1 MKNLP
6 AQRVLNEPFLKLRSK
21 FMRVIFGFMLF
32 YIFFTGAGFL
42 YIFYGGF
49 LPLIVQN
56 PLTMMLL
63 LYFLSF
69 SLASILGFYV
79 SRHILAP
86 IEELSKAS
94 QRVAKGDFSVRIPD
108 RHNTEE
114 LHNTFSNFNTMVR
127 ELSSIETLRNDFI
140 TNVSHEFKTP
150 LSAIEGYVTLLQDT
164 SLTDAERLEYTEK
177 ILFNTS
183 RLNDLTGNILLLSK
197 LENQSYGTESA
208 RYRLDEQI
216 REAILL
222 LEPKWTA
229 KEIVFDLDGLKDT
242 VIVSNEALLLQ
253 VWMNMISN
261 AVKFVNQQGTIAISI
276 APQPDSVVVTV
287 KDNGIGMSEETVR
300 HIFEKFYQ
308 ADTSHRSE
316 GNGLG
321 LALCKEIIH
330 KLNGKITVASSPGKG
345 STFTVTIPAGSIS

>member
-1 MKNLP
+1 MSNLP
-6 AQRVLNEPFLKLRSK
+6 AERVLKERFLKLRSK
-21 FMRVIFGFMLF
+21 FMRVIFGVMIS

-42 YIFYGGF
+42 YIFYGGLF
-49 LPLIVQN
+49 PMMVQN
-56 PLTMMLL
+56 PLTMVLMLYL
-63 LYFLSF
+63 LSF
-69 SLASILGFYV
+69 AIASTLAVYV
-79 SRHILAP
+79 SRQFLSP

-108 RHNTEE
+108 HHNTEE

-150 LSAIEGYVTLLQDT
+150 LSAIEGYAMLLQDT
-164 SLTDAERLEYTEK
+164 GLSDTERVEYAQK
-177 ILFNTS
+177 ILLNTS

-197 LENQSYGTESA
+197 LENLNYAPE
-208 RYRLDEQI
+208 REKYRLDEQI

-229 KEIVFDLDGLKDT
+229 KEIQLDLDGLTDT
-242 VIVSNEALLLQ
+242 TIVSNEALLLQ
-253 VWMNMISN
+253 VWMNLINN
-261 AVKFVNQQGTIAISI
+261 AIKFVDSNGTISI
-276 APQPDSVVVTV
+276 NIMDEPGYVRVEIR
-287 KDNGIGMSEETVR
+287 DNGIGMSQETMD

-308 ADTSHRSE
+308 GDTSRRSE

-321 LALCKEIIH
+321 LTLCRKIIE
-330 KLNGKITVASSPGKG
+330 KCGGKIAVASTPGEG
-345 STFTVTIPAGSIS
+345 SVFTVMRPT

>member
-6 AQRVLNEPFLKLRSK
+6 AERVLKERFLKLRSK
-21 FMRVIFGFMLF
+21 FMRVIFGVMIS

-42 YIFYGGF
+42 YIIYGGL
-49 LPLIVQN
+49 LPLMVQN
-56 PLTMMLL
+56 PLMMILM
-63 LYFLSF
+63 LYLLSF
-69 SLASILGFYV
+69 AIASTLAVYV
-79 SRHILAP
+79 SRQVLSP

-108 RHNTEE
+108 HHNTEE
-114 LHNTFSNFNTMVR
+114 LHNTFSNFNTMVQ
-127 ELSSIETLRNDFI
+127 ELGSIETLRNDFI

-150 LSAIEGYVTLLQDT
+150 LSAIEGYATLLQDT
-164 SLTDAERLEYTEK
+164 GLTDAERVEYAQK

-197 LENQSYGTESA
+197 LENQNYATE
-208 RYRLDEQI
+208 REMYRLDEQI

-229 KEIVFDLDGLKDT
+229 KEILLDLDGLKDT
-242 VIVSNEALLLQ
+242 TIVSNETLLLH
-253 VWMNMISN
+253 VWMNLLNN
-261 AVKFVNQQGTIAISI
+261 AIKFVDKNGTISI
-276 APQPDSVVVTV
+276 NIIHLQGYIRVDI
-287 KDNGIGMSEETVR
+287 KDDGIGMSQETMA

-308 ADTSHRSE
+308 GDTSRRSE

-321 LALCKEIIH
+321 LALCRKIID
-330 KLNGKITVASSPGKG
+330 KCGGKITVASTQGEG
-345 STFTVTIPAGSIS
+345 SVFTVMLPAGNVL